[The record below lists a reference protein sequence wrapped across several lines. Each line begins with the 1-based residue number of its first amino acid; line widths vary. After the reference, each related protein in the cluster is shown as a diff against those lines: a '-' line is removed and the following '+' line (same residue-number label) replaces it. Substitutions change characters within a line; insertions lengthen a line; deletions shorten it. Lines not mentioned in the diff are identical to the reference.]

1 MLAPP
6 AYHLCT
12 CRRLREV
19 AKTKSLTNTCIET
32 VAYRCSLITMELHR
46 CVVSIFFSKFQVEKF
61 QNARDFF
68 FFFSKVDTQLKSSYP
83 FLYAMITLLYFLY
96 PQLCNNAKQWS
107 LKYSWT
113 KYRGMLQT
121 PWNSQRNT
129 IGGTSVPRELAKQSH
144 FEQFPPSAAQV
155 RGAQVR
161 PKKVTGNRLLI
172 VRYSQIKLI
181 SDLWRTVHTI

>member
-46 CVVSIFFSKFQVEKF
+46 CVEFPLFFFSKFQVEKF

-68 FFFSKVDTQLKSSYP
+68 SSRYTVKFIPSFS
-83 FLYAMITLLYFLY
+83 I
-96 PQLCNNAKQWS
+96 
-107 LKYSWT
+107 
-113 KYRGMLQT
+113 
-121 PWNSQRNT
+121 RNDYDY
-129 IGGTSVPRELAKQSH
+129 LAV
-144 FEQFPPSAAQV
+144 FPIPTAV
-155 RGAQVR
+155 
-161 PKKVTGNRLLI
+161 
-172 VRYSQIKLI
+172 
-181 SDLWRTVHTI
+181 